1 MGEQITIIGA
11 QNKEDSRKYLFEKCD
26 KYDYFVA
33 IMAGTLAGFVDVVFV
48 GSPKAGESILGKY
61 VDESTDKFVQRAAQF
76 FWKNDKRTSGKR
88 KKMPET
94 LEQCIS
100 YLEQA
105 FPVSYDARYAKDL
118 VVDEGALSGMRPLN
132 HHLMSL
138 AHSPDPIGLIF
149 SIIDQFTESASFIDK
164 GKLIRVVSQK
174 TSGAIPYLQG
184 SDLPSRL
191 FCGFVNWIG
200 HLLSD
205 ISGSSSTRKEGKSGR
220 GAGIPLPFYELFL
233 LCDFKD
239 SDGKS
244 FANTMISVFEQGYDL
259 RFGATMAIPV
269 IMQDLMIRV
278 IWTIRAKFQKKR
290 PWKDCIPN
298 LRHGDLR
305 VMLIVGDATLCVI
318 DGMDAAIRSGGVFVE
333 FVLHLNIVAWFR
345 LVKLVMKE
353 VSIRLGKEAEGMS
366 EVLSR
371 INADLQEYLYQ
382 LRQID
387 IEEFERVALELSEFD
402 QRLQM
407 ITTEEELSVLL
418 YEEIELQGITL
429 PFRNH
434 DEFDKFMLDDT
445 QKLIL

>member
-76 FWKNDKRTSGKR
+76 FWKNDKRTSGKSR
-88 KKMPET
+88 EMPET
-94 LEQCIS
+94 LEQSIY
-100 YLEQA
+100 YLERA

-118 VVDEGALSGMRPLN
+118 VVDENTLTRMNPQS
-132 HHLMSL
+132 HHLLSL

-149 SIIDQFTESASFIDK
+149 SIIDQFMGTATFIDK
-164 GKLIRVVSQK
+164 GKVIQVVPKK
-174 TSGAIPYLQG
+174 TNDKIPYLQG
-184 SDLPSRL
+184 SDFLSKL
-191 FCGFVNWIG
+191 FSGFVNWIG

-205 ISGSSSTRKEGKSGR
+205 VAGSLSTRKKENSNG

-233 LCDFKD
+233 LCEFND

-244 FANTMISVFEQGYDL
+244 FAQAMISVYEKGYDL

-298 LRHGDLR
+298 SRHGDLR
-305 VMLIVGDATLCVI
+305 VMLIVGDTTLCVI
-318 DGMDAAIRSGGVFVE
+318 DGLDAAIRSGGVFVE

>member
-1 MGEQITIIGA
+1 MNEQITIIGK

-200 HLLSD
+200 YLLSD

-278 IWTIRAKFQKKR
+278 TWTIRAKFQTKR